1 MVRLRLL
8 AALLLCC
15 GALLPQRA
23 TAVILRTGEA
33 PSTPPTG
40 RLADSGWQWQIGPTT
55 GGTLVGPSHILT
67 AIHLG
72 LWTGS
77 RIQWNGLDYVVVEAV
92 DHPDSDL
99 RLLRVGGRFSTWAP
113 MNRTT
118 TEVRKEVVVFGRGG
132 PPGAP
137 VVANNKVCGWSWN
150 PPDGQLRWG
159 TNQIDSVVTGNET
172 PPGHFIIGMFDEK
185 GGNLEAT
192 FSVGDSGGGVFLQT
206 PTGWALAGVI
216 SAVQGTFRATADGP
230 LIYAALFDR
239 RPFLEEVSPGVWDYD
254 PNRYRRPGTF
264 WMASRISAYAFWVD
278 VRMAEP
284 AQSPTPKLLESAS
297 AEGPFQEVPSY
308 AVDPGNRRI
317 QTLHTGKTSRFY
329 RIEGDG
335 QLRMESVGTGSL
347 FLRY

>member
-1 MVRLRLL
+1 MVRLPFLVVLGLL
-8 AALLLCC
+8 SVALPLH
-15 GALLPQRA
+15 RA
-23 TAVILRTGEA
+23 GAVILRTGEA
-33 PSTPPTG
+33 PATPPTG

-55 GGTLVGPSHILT
+55 CGTLVGPSHILT
-67 AIHLG
+67 ATHLG
-72 LWTGS
+72 LWKGS
-77 RIQWNGLDYVVVEAV
+77 RIQWNGLDYVVVEAM

-99 RLLRVGGRFSTWAP
+99 RLLKVGGRFSTWAP

-137 VVANNKVCGWSWN
+137 VVANNKVCGWNWN

-159 TNQIDSVVTGNET
+159 TNQIDSVVTGNES
-172 PPGHFIIGMFDEK
+172 PPGHYIIGMFDEK

-216 SAVQGTFRATADGP
+216 SAVQGTFKATADGP

-239 RPFLEEVSPGVWDYD
+239 RPFLEEMSPGVWDYD
-254 PNRYRRPGTF
+254 PNRYRRAGTF
-264 WMASRISAYAFWVD
+264 WMASRISAYAFWID
-278 VRMAEP
+278 VRMSEP
-284 AQSPTPKLLESAS
+284 PQSPTPRLMEAPS
-297 AEGPFQEVPSY
+297 AEGPFQEVAAY

-317 QTLHTGKTSRFY
+317 QAPHPGRTSQFY

-335 QLRMESVGTGSL
+335 QLRMESIGTGFL